1 MILSNI
7 ILQMRKLKTDLLK
20 DTINDKVNLEL
31 NYIFTKPASSQ
42 LKYEITSD
50 LLHKNLKINYLTDVG
65 EIPRFW

>member
-1 MILSNI
+1 MIMSNI

-42 LKYEITSD
+42 LKYEIMSD
-50 LLHKNLKINYLTDVG
+50 LLHKNLKIN
-65 EIPRFW
+65 

>member
-1 MILSNI
+1 MSNI

-42 LKYEITSD
+42 LKYAT
-50 LLHKNLKINYLTDVG
+50 
-65 EIPRFW
+65 